1 MTFYPGIVLVLGGVA
16 AYVGV
21 ESLTLYAVSRKRL
34 YAWIGL
40 LGMITGTYCVV
51 SFQMYSSTSA
61 AEGARWQ
68 FWQLVI
74 SAIMVDVAILLGLE
88 YAGSLRRIHVI
99 GLAVLTS
106 VTTVPMWIDGLGL
119 SDRPAIKEIPWLG
132 VRYYEAEL
140 GPAPIVFFVVG
151 VLWMGYVA
159 TLLVR
164 RALRGSLRDRLMCVV
179 YIFWWVA
186 GANDTM
192 VSAGVYQGP
201 YVVEFAFFLI
211 IVVVASMAMT
221 AQHREGQLAERA
233 RQRLAVEVV
242 AKDRDL
248 AFAQAELTEA
258 AKLAA
263 VGRLAAGVA
272 HEVNNPLAYVMANL
286 QLLEQELGGK
296 AELLD
301 LTRESLDGARR
312 IQAVVRQLFGF
323 SRTAPTAVGWCDP
336 AVAADAAVKM
346 SMVELGDRA
355 LLEVKLPALPYV
367 QMDEGQLAQVL
378 LNLLV
383 NAAQSI
389 APGKRDEN
397 RVIIEARAID
407 GQVEI
412 SVTDTG
418 VGIPESV
425 LPQIFEPF
433 FSTKK
438 LQDGQGLGLAIS
450 RDLVRK
456 AGGQIVAEN
465 VAPHGARLQVRL
477 PIALATASHGPQS
490 AGAAPGSDA
499 AVERAAPARLRLLLV
514 DDEEP
519 LRRAL
524 SRLIERSYDVQAV
537 DSGQA
542 ALACLEAGQDFDVIL
557 CDMMMPK
564 VSGPEVIHRI
574 REKNPAMLHRT
585 ILMTGG
591 VSNQKQRHVD
601 GDMSFPVLAKPFNLA
616 ELNAAIGRLRDGL
629 GPKKVPGT

>member
-1 MTFYPGIVLVLGGVA
+1 MTFYPGIVLVLGGGA
-16 AYVGV
+16 AYVGI

-40 LGMITGTYCVV
+40 LGMVTGTYCVV
-51 SFQMYSSTSA
+51 SFQMYSSTNA

-88 YAGSLRRIHVI
+88 YVGALRRIHVL
-99 GLAVLTS
+99 GLAVLTCI
-106 VTTVPMWIDGLGL
+106 TVGPMWIDGLGL
-119 SDRPAIKEIPWLG
+119 TEHPAIKEIPWLG
-132 VRYYEAEL
+132 VCYHEVEL
-140 GPAPIVFFVVG
+140 GPAPMVFFIVG

-159 TLLVR
+159 ILLVR
-164 RALRGSLRDRLMCVV
+164 RALRGTLRDRLMCGV
-179 YIFWWVA
+179 YVLWWVA
-186 GANDTM
+186 GTNDTM
-192 VSAGVYQGP
+192 VSSGVYQGP

-221 AQHREGQLAERA
+221 AQHREGQLSERA
-233 RQRLAVEVV
+233 RQLLAVEVV

-286 QLLEQELGGK
+286 QLLEQGLGDK
-296 AELLD
+296 TDLLT

-312 IQAVVRQLFGF
+312 IQVVVRQLFGF
-323 SRTAPTAVGWCDP
+323 SATAPATVGWCDP
-336 AVAADAAVKM
+336 AAAADAAVKM
-346 SMVELGDRA
+346 SMVELRDRA
-355 LLEVKLPALPYV
+355 LLEVKLPALPHV

-389 APGKRDEN
+389 PPGKRDEN
-397 RVIIEARAID
+397 RVVIEARTID

-418 VGIPESV
+418 TGMPENV
-425 LPQIFEPF
+425 LPHIFEPF

-438 LQDGQGLGLAIS
+438 ILEGQGLGLAIS
-450 RDLVRK
+450 REIVRK

-465 VAPHGARLQVRL
+465 VAPHGARLLVRL
-477 PIALATASHGPQS
+477 PVALASASCSPQPTGTAPR
-490 AGAAPGSDA
+490 SDE
-499 AVERAAPARLRLLLV
+499 AVEIVARERLRLLLV

-524 SRLIERSYDVQAV
+524 SRLLERSYDVQTA

-542 ALACLEAGQDFDVIL
+542 ALACLENGRDFDVIL
-557 CDMMMPK
+557 CDMMMPN
-564 VSGPEVIHRI
+564 VSGVEVIHRI
-574 REKNPAMLHRT
+574 REENPALLHRM

-591 VSNQKQRHVD
+591 MSNQQQRHVD
-601 GDMSFPVLAKPFNLA
+601 GDQSFPVLAKPFNLA
-616 ELNAAIGRLRDGL
+616 EFNAALGCLRMKRDE
-629 GPKKVPGT
+629 